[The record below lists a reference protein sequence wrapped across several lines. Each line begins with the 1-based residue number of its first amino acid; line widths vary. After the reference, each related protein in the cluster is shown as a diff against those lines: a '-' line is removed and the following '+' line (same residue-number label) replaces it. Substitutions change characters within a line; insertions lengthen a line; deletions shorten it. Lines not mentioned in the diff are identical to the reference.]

1 MLGNSTI
8 VNTIRLAD
16 ATPVWFPAEIEVA
29 GTLSSAD
36 DLVTGIGTAFK
47 TEKISEGDWLVNS
60 TNETRK
66 VFRINSDT
74 QLQLESAFSS
84 PLVAATVRRLK
95 DKSLKYLR
103 IAFTDNDGNV
113 RGAGQATN
121 ALWPLEHLWE
131 SPTASEYIQPQLITP
146 GAGGASVIEGL

>member
-8 VNTIRLAD
+8 VNTKRLTD
-16 ATPVWFPAEIEVA
+16 TTPVWFPAEIAVA

-36 DLVTGIGTAFK
+36 VLITGVGTAFR
-47 TEKISEGDWLVNS
+47 TEKISEGDWLVDS
-60 TNETRK
+60 TNEARK
-66 VFRINSDT
+66 VFRVDSDT
-74 QLQLESAFSS
+74 QLMIESAFTT

-103 IAFTDNDGNV
+103 IAFTDNDGAV
-113 RGAGQATN
+113 RGAGQAAN